1 MQTEACIIVLAAGSG
16 SRFRGKGHKL
26 AQSLA
31 SDSVLGLTLAHALA
45 TQLPVVVVVT
55 EALAPLAR
63 TLVAARDVVVMPE
76 VGSQPGLGMGTSI
89 AAGVGAR
96 PQADGWLVLPGDMPL
111 VRPATLLAVARELP
125 SDSLSANSSSR
136 RAEGLQWSQRCDEE
150 AERSACLLSGIVQF
164 LRVSQQVGV
173 SVGSDRAQ
181 LLRSVLLKQA
191 ANLFG
196 KPIVAFLS
204 QHGAYLLKR
213 YRYRWLRYRFD
224 SRSGRFVRDVI
235 FGNRAR

>member
-125 SDSLSANSSSR
+125 CHAIVYAQRAGRRGHPVGFSAELFS
-136 RAEGLQWSQRCDEE
+136 ELTQ
-150 AERSACLLSGIVQF
+150 LSGDEGARRLVASYPAHGVEVDDPGVLIDVDTVEDVVRLRRQF
-164 LRVSQQVGV
+164 DQLESAPLLAGPAAD
-173 SVGSDRAQ
+173 GGRA
-181 LLRSVLLKQA
+181 A
-191 ANLFG
+191 
-196 KPIVAFLS
+196 
-204 QHGAYLLKR
+204 
-213 YRYRWLRYRFD
+213 
-224 SRSGRFVRDVI
+224 
-235 FGNRAR
+235 